1 MTQSTSQRIVDAM
14 PYLDAVSDAVQPKVR
29 EAVEKGG
36 DEVRDVLDGIPVL
49 GVPLHPALTDVP
61 VGAWTAA
68 VIFDVAEMASGSR
81 AMRNAADASLAVG
94 VAGGFLAALPGLSD
108 WGEVE
113 EGAPR
118 RMGIA
123 HGLLNV
129 AGLGLNT
136 ASLMLRASGRRS
148 AGRWVFFAGYAV
160 SGTATHLGGELTYR
174 HGVRVSHGESAGEDA
189 PTAFTRVASEDDLPE
204 DGLLG
209 VRVNDERVLLSR
221 VGGEVCAISAVCTHQ
236 GGPLEQGTREG
247 NTVVCPW
254 HQGRFDLCSGEVLSA
269 PPQSSVA
276 HRYETRVRN
285 GNVEIRAA
293 TAG

>member
-1 MTQSTSQRIVDAM
+1 MTQSLSQRIVEAI
-14 PYLDAVSDAVQPKVR
+14 PLLDEVADILQPKVR
-29 EAVEKGG
+29 GAVEKSGG
-36 DEVRDVLDGIPVL
+36 SVRDVLDGIPVL

-68 VIFDVAEMASGSR
+68 VIFDVAEMASGSE

-118 RMGIA
+118 RMGMA

-129 AGLGLNT
+129 AGLGLSA
-136 ASLMLRASGRRS
+136 ASLGLRASGKRV

-174 HGVRVSHGESAGEDA
+174 HGVRVSHG
-189 PTAFTRVASEDDLPE
+189 
-204 DGLLG
+204 
-209 VRVNDERVLLSR
+209 
-221 VGGEVCAISAVCTHQ
+221 
-236 GGPLEQGTREG
+236 
-247 NTVVCPW
+247 
-254 HQGRFDLCSGEVLSA
+254 
-269 PPQSSVA
+269 
-276 HRYETRVRN
+276 
-285 GNVEIRAA
+285 
-293 TAG
+293 